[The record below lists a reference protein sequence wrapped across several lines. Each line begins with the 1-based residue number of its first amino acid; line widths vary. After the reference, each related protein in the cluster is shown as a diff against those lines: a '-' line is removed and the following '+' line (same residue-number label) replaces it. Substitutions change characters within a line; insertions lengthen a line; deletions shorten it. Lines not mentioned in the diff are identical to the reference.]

1 MAKSSVRKAQGW
13 RSGRGSPAALGHAAG
28 VSLASP
34 GWPVLLTVDHLLP
47 IDLLLRQVGHQLP
60 ADRVLPV
67 LGVQLGFQVGKLA
80 LLVLQEM
87 GQERIHAEPQVG
99 RLDAP
104 GRVKG
109 GGGSTLQP
117 PASSQPT
124 PRRSQY
130 SQYLPGPYFG
140 LNPGPS
146 AQEVQ
151 ASDS

>member
-1 MAKSSVRKAQGW
+1 MAKSSAERGEAW
-13 RSGRGSPAALGHAAG
+13 RSARGSPAVLG
-28 VSLASP
+28 LSP
-34 GWPVLLTVDHLLP
+34 RGAPGLLLTVDHLLP
-47 IDLLLRQVGHQLP
+47 VDLLLRQVGHQLP

-67 LGVQLGFQVGKLA
+67 LGVQLGFQVRELA
-80 LLVLQEM
+80 LLVFQEM
-87 GQERIHAEPQVG
+87 RQEGIDAETQVG

-109 GGGSTLQP
+109 GGGSTLRP
-117 PASSQPT
+117 PASSRPGPQ
-124 PRRSQY
+124 RSQY